1 MRYVLFS
8 MAFGL
13 LAFASGCTSDNRDY
27 MSVFQPNYYSDM
39 GGIPLYR
46 FSTGRGYHGDLR
58 LQAFQGMQKV
68 R

>member
-1 MRYVLFS
+1 MRYVLVS
-8 MAFGL
+8 TAFGL

-27 MSVFQPNYYSDM
+27 MKVFQPNYYSDM

-46 FSTGRGYHGDLR
+46 FSTGYHGDLR